1 MELCLGS
8 DVYVMTLCIY
18 IRPESGVI
26 KIIFLLLLQLIL
38 ENVVLV
44 MACQNRWL
52 YGINRWQ

>member
-38 ENVVLV
+38 ENAEG
-44 MACQNRWL
+44 MYNRW
-52 YGINRWQ
+52 